1 MAGSDAYKDLSPK
14 MKRFAK
20 ANLWAFTGAI
30 VASGFIRPW
39 LGFWPTTVLLGLVLL
54 AVLVPFGV
62 AARRER
68 REFEAQRRHDN

>member
-1 MAGSDAYKDLSPK
+1 MAASDAYKDLSPK

-39 LGFWPTTVLLGLVLL
+39 LGFWPTTILLVVVLL
-54 AVLVPFGV
+54 AVLVPLGV

-68 REFEAQRRHDN
+68 KELEAQRRHEN